1 MKLKGPEEKKPKRL
15 NLVVAPEV
23 LAPLEGYQAYYRHT
37 YGVEIDFGEMI
48 VQLASLTVASD
59 PAFKR
64 WRREKERGDTSGRKT
79 SDLIASR
86 G

>member
-1 MKLKGPEEKKPKRL
+1 MKLKGPEERKPRRL
-15 NLVVAPEV
+15 NLIVAPEV
-23 LAPLEGYQAYYRHT
+23 VAPLEGYQAYYRHT

-64 WRREKERGDTSGRKT
+64 WRREKEQGAAPGRKT
-79 SDLIASR
+79 SDPIAS
-86 G
+86 GG